1 MTSIPAA
8 LRAFASSEPDAPA
21 ITDTAG
27 TLSRRELLERADAL
41 AHVLAARGVGVG
53 DLVSIGLPSEA
64 GHIVASVATWIVGAT
79 PQPVAANM
87 PRAERD
93 AVLELARPAMAIGFD
108 GGDLAPSLLTLPDP
122 DPAAEAREPLPNV
135 TSPNFKAPMSG
146 GSTGRPK
153 LIVATNPAEVE
164 SLSLLG
170 QVMRIRPGD
179 TSLIT
184 APLHHNGPLLTS
196 TATLALGGHVV
207 LPGRFDAE
215 TSLMLIERHRAGW
228 VYLVPT
234 MMSRIM
240 KLPGEVRQRY
250 DLSSLHT
257 VMHMAAPCPPYLKQA
272 WIDWLGPERIMELY
286 AGTEAQAA
294 TFISGTEWL
303 EHRGS
308 VGKPLVGRM
317 QICDPDGNPLPAGKV
332 GEVWMKSESG
342 PTYTYIGAQARRRGD
357 GWESLGDLGWMDADG
372 YLYLNDRLTDMV
384 LVGGSNVYPAEVE
397 AALDEHPAV
406 LSSCVIGLPD
416 DDLGN
421 RLHALVQLGA
431 DVADEELS
439 AWCAERLT
447 KYKVPRT
454 FERVDEPLRDDA
466 AKVRRSQLRA
476 ERLSTS

>member
-1 MTSIPAA
+1 MPSIPAA
-8 LRAFASSEPDAPA
+8 LRTLAREKPDAPA
-21 ITDTAG
+21 VTDTTG
-27 TLSRRELLERADAL
+27 TLTRSEVVDRADAL
-41 AHVLAARGVGVG
+41 AHEFLSRGVSVA
-53 DLVSIGLPSEA
+53 DLVSIGLPSDA
-64 GHIVASVATWIVGAT
+64 SFLIATVAAWIVGAT
-79 PQPVAANM
+79 PQPLPASM

-93 AVLELARPAMAIGFD
+93 AVLELAKPAVAVGFD
-108 GGDLAPSLLTLPDP
+108 AGPLADSLLTLP
-122 DPAAEAREPLPNV
+122 EPLAGRDPLPDVTAPNL
-135 TSPNFKAPMSG
+135 KAPMSG

-164 SLSLLG
+164 GLVLLG
-170 QVMRIRPGD
+170 AAMRIKPED

-184 APLHHNGPLLTS
+184 APMHHNGPFLTS
-196 TATLALGGHVV
+196 TATLATGGHVV

-215 TSLMLIERHRAGW
+215 TTLQHIERHRAGW

-234 MMSRIM
+234 MMSRIS
-240 KLPGEVRQRY
+240 KLPDEVRLRY
-250 DLSSLHT
+250 DLSSVHT

-294 TFISGTEWL
+294 TFINGVEWL

-308 VGKPLVGRM
+308 VGKPLIGQM
-317 QICDPDGNPLPAGKV
+317 QICDPEGNRLPPGEV
-332 GEVWMKSESG
+332 GEVWLKSNAG
-342 PTYTYIGAQARRRGD
+342 PSYRYIGAEARTREG

-372 YLYLNDRLTDMV
+372 YLYLNDRMTDMV

-397 AALDEHPAV
+397 AALDEHPSV

-421 RLHALVQLGA
+421 RLHAIVELGGEVS
-431 DVADEELS
+431 DDDLR
-439 AWCAERLT
+439 AWCSERLT
-447 KYKVPRT
+447 KYKVPRS
-454 FERVDEPLRDDA
+454 FERVDHPLRDDT

-476 ERLSTS
+476 DRLPT